1 MGTIATKAGMNYD
14 NGPRAVTVTVVGRPR
29 HTGVMV
35 GMGQKDSYVGGS
47 VGGGQLQS
55 SNSSSG
61 GSSSSG
67 KVFFEKKL
75 RNDFEKWFW
84 EKIWEKNW
92 ERIEKKFEKNN

>member
-67 KVFFEKKL
+67 KVFFWEKI
-75 RNDFEKWFW
+75 EKWFW
-84 EKIWEKNW
+84 EKNREKIWEK
-92 ERIEKKFEKNN
+92 